1 MNTRSIERHEDRA
14 NRRQCRDPRYPT
26 RPETACNMVLFQSP
40 GLVLAKMHTRYC
52 TCANPAERPDVGH
65 VTSPHVTASAS
76 RILSSSARSAAFVVA
91 QGPDTFALSPVA
103 PPTRT
108 FLSTR
113 VMAAPVIAP
122 GAIAPLALPS
132 MPHIFA
138 RCALPIAL
146 PKGAEPELDDLWIT
160 CVFRWGA
167 PPIGPSP
174 LCRRIAILGL
184 PRFDALFNS
193 HYVSP

>member
-1 MNTRSIERHEDRA
+1 MSRYRVTRHDPKPRA
-14 NRRQCRDPRYPT
+14 IWSYSR
-26 RPETACNMVLFQSP
+26 
-40 GLVLAKMHTRYC
+40 VLALSWPKCILDTVLAQIRQNVQTSV
-52 TCANPAERPDVGH
+52 TCHRKCVAHSVL
-65 VTSPHVTASAS
+65 VSALC
-76 RILSSSARSAAFVVA
+76 RAFVVA

-146 PKGAEPELDDLWIT
+146 PKGAEPELDYLWIT

-167 PPIGPSP
+167 PPIGRSP

>member
-1 MNTRSIERHEDRA
+1 MSRSALPDTTRNRVQYGLIPESWPCPCQNAYSILYLRKSGRTS
-14 NRRQCRDPRYPT
+14 RRRSRDV
-26 RPETACNMVLFQSP
+26 TACHRKCVAHSVL
-40 GLVLAKMHTRYC
+40 V
-52 TCANPAERPDVGH
+52 
-65 VTSPHVTASAS
+65 SALC
-76 RILSSSARSAAFVVA
+76 RAFVVA

-146 PKGAEPELDDLWIT
+146 PKGAEPELDYLWIT

-167 PPIGPSP
+167 PPIGRSP